1 MWTPPYWSFPE
12 CNIPAPFILSF
23 KDVMHEREI
32 FKPMFEYQ
40 IGSEGETCTY
50 HLH

>member
-1 MWTPPYWSFPE
+1 MRAPPYWSFPE

-32 FKPMFEYQ
+32 SSQYLKLTH
-40 IGSEGETCTY
+40 IICIK
-50 HLH
+50 LIVL